1 MNRQQGLAF
10 DDADSRTRSGVL
22 NVVRAQADTV
32 TPFDKS
38 LFEGFS
44 SMKALTYTSSI
55 PMIVGLLKDH
65 DFDNFEC
72 VFGHNGILSRE
83 AEEILG
89 FQAVVDEK
97 LSNGF
102 VGLKG
107 LTEERRETIYDR
119 VTNETLRFYVVKDVI
134 AHAKIYLLE
143 RDDLQRVIVGSA
155 NLSETAFSGRQA
167 ETLIVFDNDE
177 KAWEHYSGQY
187 EAVRDVS
194 TIHLPLRKQPIQA
207 EIMPIGESPGL
218 TEADSNKDGITLYV
232 PVEDVDEANYSVP
245 QILSRIA
252 VIKPVFR
259 RALADLR
266 PNKNGN
272 LQITPKIVRQMTH
285 VVHSR
290 QVEEGPQT
298 YLSLNGG
305 QFNFSGKVMKL
316 EADEQEVRND
326 VANWLEFFGN
336 YENGFVGDI
345 PRLQR
350 DYYTFMC
357 WFYFAPLMC
366 DLRNSAL
373 RRNSFSFDQPMFA
386 VIYGSSN
393 CGKTSLVETL
403 MASMFSYPHI
413 VETQDFTPSK
423 LRGLQQAYKRFP
435 IVFDDVT
442 RDRFN
447 RYAPEIIKDETIAY
461 SEYPCFALSMNA
473 DARSFPPEIVKRSLM
488 IYTRTALPG
497 DDTGARRR
505 LQRSVAG
512 IREGLTTSL
521 YRHYL
526 KRVISEVEAAI
537 ESGDEDTDVLALSSS
552 VLCEIFQENLPSDT
566 TMPEWCRTMTLE
578 EYQERAFER
587 PRLVLN
593 GLLNVDRY
601 SKERRPPEGCWTISG
616 ASILVT
622 VPTLGFSRALSDI
635 PDWILDDTG
644 SSSGQIALK
653 RQLLENFLG
662 REVKAPRRWLPFL
675 S

>member
-1 MNRQQGLAF
+1 MNTQHGLAF
-10 DDADSRTRSGVL
+10 DDPDSRTRSGVL
-22 NVVRAQADTV
+22 NVVRAHADSV
-32 TPFDKS
+32 MPFDKG

-65 DFDNFEC
+65 DFDDFEC

-97 LSNGF
+97 LNNGF
-102 VGLKG
+102 VGLEG

-119 VTNETLRFYVVKDVI
+119 VTNGKLRFFVVKDVI

-143 RDDLQRVIVGSA
+143 REGLRRVIVGSA
-155 NLSETAFSGRQA
+155 NLSEIAFSGRQA
-167 ETLIVFDNDE
+167 ETLVVFDNDE
-177 KAWEHYSGQY
+177 IAWEHYFAQY
-187 EAVRDVS
+187 EAVRDIS
-194 TIHLPLRKQPIQA
+194 TVHLPLRNKLIQA
-207 EIMPIGESPGL
+207 EIMPIEESPGL
-218 TEADSNKDGITLYV
+218 KEAESSKDGITLYV
-232 PVEDVDEANYSVP
+232 PVEEAEEANYGVP
-245 QILSRIA
+245 QVLSKIA
-252 VIKPVFR
+252 LIKPAFK
-259 RALADLR
+259 RALADMR

-272 LQITPKIVRQMTH
+272 LSITPKIVKQMTH
-285 VVHSR
+285 IVHSR
-290 QVEEGPQT
+290 QVEEGPKT

-305 QFNFSGKVMKL
+305 LFTLSDKPMNL
-316 EADEQEVRND
+316 EVDEQEVRND

-336 YENGFVGDI
+336 YEKGFVGDI

-357 WFYFAPLMC
+357 WFYFSPLMC

-423 LRGLQQAYKRFP
+423 LRGLQQSYRRFP
-435 IVFDDVT
+435 VVFDDVT

-512 IREGLTTSL
+512 IREGLTTAL

-526 KRVISEVEAAI
+526 KRVLSEVESAI
-537 ESGDEDTDVLALSSS
+537 ESGVDDTDVLELSSS
-552 VLCEIFQENLPSDT
+552 VLCDIFRENLPPET
-566 TMPEWCRTMTLE
+566 AMPDWCRRMTLE

-593 GLLNVDRY
+593 GLLNSDRY
-601 SKERRPPEGCWTISG
+601 SKSRRPPEGCWTISG
-616 ASILVT
+616 DSIILT
-622 VPTLGFSRALSDI
+622 VPTLGFSRALSDV

-644 SSSGQIALK
+644 SSSGQIAL
-653 RQLLENFLG
+653 RRGLLEEFLG
-662 REVKAPRRWLPFL
+662 RPVKPPRRWLPFL